1 MEPEQKPSFTAAF
14 QAVAAPKDMVGLAY
28 AEGYVNSIHVKG
40 EGYSAAFTQKKETE
54 KDHVS
59 YMAGA
64 LIRKY
69 DEVSRAANQALNDL
83 ERSLEDNKAWLEEYE
98 QEIENNTI
106 TLADGTAVYYNAE
119 TGLFEEQQEDGTWR
133 AVDQEAQKEAL
144 ALVEENGGIAAS
156 RQAREFADELNEKH
170 ERLDS
175 SIETMRLDITDIDKA
190 VETGALS
197 PDEGA
202 ALKEDVLAR
211 TEITQ
216 AEIDEAVLYREGGP
230 AAAAQV
236 EPPEDILFTQE
247 APALVSRNT
256 ASAFSDP
263 DYQSVLRG
271 PFEAAALGEEQGAVS
286 RDLDEQEP
294 AGPVPGNGGA
304 MAPPRP

>member
-1 MEPEQKPSFTAAF
+1 
-14 QAVAAPKDMVGLAY
+14 
-28 AEGYVNSIHVKG
+28 
-40 EGYSAAFTQKKETE
+40 
-54 KDHVS
+54 
-59 YMAGA
+59 MAGA

-170 ERLDS
+170 ERLDL

-216 AEIDEAVLYREGGP
+216 AEIDEAVLYREGDRRQRLRSSRQKIFCSRKRLRPLCPEIRP
-230 AAAAQV
+230 A
-236 EPPEDILFTQE
+236 PFLILTINRFC
-247 APALVSRNT
+247 A
-256 ASAFSDP
+256 
-263 DYQSVLRG
+263 VLLKR
-271 PFEAAALGEEQGAVS
+271 
-286 RDLDEQEP
+286 RH
-294 AGPVPGNGGA
+294 
-304 MAPPRP
+304 